1 MIITIPRYGI
11 FQYTPQGWCFFSSY
25 IPSAHV
31 PRVNHIYPLNR
42 SKNIPLQHQS
52 QTSDAKCS
60 VCKIPAWKNLLIFG
74 GREFQYIPPRGIVL
88 LQYINFLLN
97 TYKADDLFSSE
108 HVAGDSCAGDS
119 GAGLMV
125 GKNFVSK
132 KMLKVRASSANVVNI
147 LSILTLFEFI
157 FSGRGHFSMN
167 GMCITHKEP
176 ERALEM
182 E

>member
-1 MIITIPRYGI
+1 M
-11 FQYTPQGWCFFSSY
+11 
-25 IPSAHV
+25 
-31 PRVNHIYPLNR
+31 
-42 SKNIPLQHQS
+42 
-52 QTSDAKCS
+52 
-60 VCKIPAWKNLLIFG
+60 
-74 GREFQYIPPRGIVL
+74 
-88 LQYINFLLN
+88 
-97 TYKADDLFSSE
+97 
-108 HVAGDSCAGDS
+108 
-119 GAGLMV
+119 

-157 FSGRGHFSMN
+157 FSGRGHFSIN